1 MGHTQSLS
9 WLLYTHFLSFLLL
22 KKNLFWI
29 RYNWNTRTKSYHFY
43 TTTIPPGLIARVCVC
58 VELWRI
64 WSWIIQILHTW
75 HGLKWHVREIASCN
89 PFKYKGYLTTAVLQ
103 QFNSGILFR
112 DRLDFQ
118 RQQRGSS
125 WEKDITHFFQT
136 RPELFVCVSVYM
148 QSALMCKCIN
158 KSITFGI
165 IFITKRLFCQISA
178 VETGKK

>member
-43 TTTIPPGLIARVCVC
+43 TTTIPPGLIAHVCVC
-58 VELWRI
+58 VELWRIWI

-103 QFNSGILFR
+103 LTNSLI
-112 DRLDFQ
+112 
-118 RQQRGSS
+118 RGSS
-125 WEKDITHFFQT
+125 LGIVLIFRDSKEVLAERRILLTFFQT
-136 RPELFVCVSVYM
+136 RPELFLCVSVYM

-158 KSITFGI
+158 K
-165 IFITKRLFCQISA
+165 
-178 VETGKK
+178 